1 MAANGSENTYDF
13 GQRSCPLRTCS
24 GYAVVLL
31 ALLLSSCLGAEVKP
45 SAPPLAPARAAA
57 ANEALLSVF
66 LHLAKPAS
74 AGLWMEVDSVALV
87 GENTVIPLDMQ
98 ATPFGAGEIMGGQR
112 FVARGPV
119 APGRYRALRLTIN
132 KAAVVRQS
140 EKLFLAVPEPV
151 VELPLPGDFRLE
163 AGMSRSLFLAW
174 DEEASLRNSAFFIP
188 SVAVLAEQFPL
199 LADLAYVSC
208 PEIDTVYLVRTDN
221 NRVCGSLAISGT
233 PTYMAYDADRK
244 RLYVLATKDATIFV
258 VEAATSRIID
268 RIKIPMSVNPSYFVT
283 NNGKWG
289 YVLDQDGDSLLKIDL
304 LQGTLDRRV
313 RLGDKPRFMLWV
325 PDREQLAISS
335 GLSQAVYLLDPET
348 LATRSTVL
356 TGNGPDGLL
365 VTDNYLFVA
374 ESASNTVGIY
384 DVRSGQISKRLNAGS
399 RPRRLVQNDNRIYIS
414 NSLDSTI
421 SLLAIR
427 QQTVVRD
434 IRVGGMPLEMAVST
448 RHKWVYV
455 AEQATGRL
463 AVVDQT
469 ASRVVQHVE
478 LGTKPQ
484 HLLVVQ

>member
-1 MAANGSENTYDF
+1 MATYGSENTDDI
-13 GQRSCPLRTCS
+13 GLKTRRLRSCNGCAIL
-24 GYAVVLL
+24 LL
-31 ALLLSSCLGAEVKP
+31 ALLLSACVGAEIKR
-45 SAPPLAPARAAA
+45 SATLAPVRAAG

-87 GENTVIPLDMQ
+87 GENTVVPLDME
-98 ATPFGAGEIMGGQR
+98 ATPFGAGEILGGQR

-132 KAAVVRQS
+132 KAALIRQS
-140 EKLFLAVPEPV
+140 DKLFLAVPEPV
-151 VELPLPGDFRLE
+151 VELPLSGDFRLE

-174 DEEASLRNSAFFIP
+174 DEEASVRNRAFFVP
-188 SVAVLAEQFPL
+188 SLAVLPEQFPL

-208 PEIDTVYLVRTDN
+208 PDIDTVYLVRTDN
-221 NRVCGSLAISGT
+221 NRVCGSLAIRGT
-233 PTYMAYDADRK
+233 PTYMAYDADKK
-244 RLYVLATKDATIFV
+244 RLYVLAAKDAAICV

-268 RIKIPMSVNPSYFVT
+268 RIKIPMSVNPSYLVT

-289 YVLDQDGDSLLKIDL
+289 YVLDEDGDSLLKIDL

-335 GLSQAVYLLDPET
+335 GLSQTVYLLDPET

-365 VTDNYLFVA
+365 VTDNYLYVA

-384 DVRSGQISKRLNAGS
+384 DVRSGQLSKRLNVGFK
-399 RPRRLVQNDNRIYIS
+399 PRRLVQNDNRIYIS
-414 NSLDSTI
+414 NSLDNTI

-434 IRVGGMPLEMAVST
+434 IRVGGGPLEMAVSA

-469 ASRVVQHVE
+469 AGRVVQHVE

>member
-1 MAANGSENTYDF
+1 MATYGSENTDDI
-13 GQRSCPLRTCS
+13 GLKTRRLRSRNGCAIL
-24 GYAVVLL
+24 LL
-31 ALLLSSCLGAEVKP
+31 ALLLSACVGAEIKR
-45 SAPPLAPARAAA
+45 SATLAPVRAAG

-87 GENTVIPLDMQ
+87 GENTVVPLDME
-98 ATPFGAGEIMGGQR
+98 ATPFGAGEILGGQR

-119 APGRYRALRLTIN
+119 APGRYSALRLTIN
-132 KAAVVRQS
+132 KAALIRQS

-151 VELPLPGDFRLE
+151 VELPLPADFRLE

-174 DEEASLRNSAFFIP
+174 DEEASVRNRAFFVP
-188 SVAVLAEQFPL
+188 SLAVLPEQFPL

-208 PEIDTVYLVRTDN
+208 PDIDTVYLVRTDN
-221 NRVCGSLAISGT
+221 NRVCGSLAIRGT
-233 PTYMAYDADRK
+233 PTYMAYDADKK
-244 RLYVLATKDATIFV
+244 RLYVLAAKDAAICV

-268 RIKIPMSVNPSYFVT
+268 RIKIPMSVNPSYLVT

-289 YVLDQDGDSLLKIDL
+289 YVLDEDGDSLFKIDL

-335 GLSQAVYLLDPET
+335 GLSQTVYLLDPET

-365 VTDNYLFVA
+365 VTDNYLYVA

-384 DVRSGQISKRLNAGS
+384 DVRSGQLSKRLNVGFK
-399 RPRRLVQNDNRIYIS
+399 PRRLVQNDNRIYIS
-414 NSLDSTI
+414 NSLDNTI

-434 IRVGGMPLEMAVST
+434 IRVGGGPLEMAVSA

-469 ASRVVQHVE
+469 AGRVVQHVE